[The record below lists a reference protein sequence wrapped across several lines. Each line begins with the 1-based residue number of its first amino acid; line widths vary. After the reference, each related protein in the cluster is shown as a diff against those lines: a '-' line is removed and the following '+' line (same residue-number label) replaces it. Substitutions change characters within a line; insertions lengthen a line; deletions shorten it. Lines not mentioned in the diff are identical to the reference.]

1 MACSPVHM
9 TAQWTVPPGQTSTIA
24 TALQALMLATKHE
37 HGCIAC
43 LLETEVG
50 ERVTLRY
57 EELWQT
63 EEDLRQR
70 IQSARFAELAGL
82 VESATEQPRIEF
94 TLPTGTRGLDYADE
108 VRRGTESVK

>member
-1 MACSPVHM
+1 MA
-9 TAQWTVPPGQTSTIA
+9 AWWTVPPGQTGTIA

-63 EEDLRQR
+63 EEDLRRR
-70 IQSARFAELAGL
+70 IQSVRFAQFAGL
-82 VESATEQPRIEF
+82 VEHATEQPRIEF

-108 VRRGTESVK
+108 VLRGNE